1 MLANKIPVDTNSNI
15 VPKIMKHSKHHGHAL
30 KQLLDLHKMEV
41 AELAQ
46 LLRDEISSLSTVY
59 KLLESETISKARLCL
74 ICALFNESPT
84 WFGLPED
91 YFNPVVAPKKQQEQ
105 KRLVIHNYTKERDL
119 KYDVFVREYFKTF
132 DEYMLRATK
141 SIFVL
146 DYIASKIGL
155 SLKDNIGSYNDYNAA
170 FFRKLEDHIQKQIA
184 ATNTFEYVRVFQLPL
199 KAFSHEDSVTLHEK
213 VKFIVEALFK
223 ETFEHLWYAFH
234 IFEKHFKVYVIQNPV
249 RLFSYYIADESY
261 ILSEYLRFDKYGT
274 PIPDILFADSVN
286 EPGGEAIAKPLIE
299 AHITDIRHLIQEKQL
314 LQDQASAARKRIS
327 MEVFKY
333 CTITRRNE
341 LQNEVRQI
349 EDELKEKQKNIDE
362 LIVQRAIAIEKEV
375 ADMTMPDEKQ
385 EYELIKQ
392 RDQLLLEHQRL
403 QAIFQNME
411 AKVQIV
417 LKQPR
422 SL

>member
-1 MLANKIPVDTNSNI
+1 MLANKIPADTTIPNI
-15 VPKIMKHSKHHGHAL
+15 VPKIMKHNKHHGHAL

-41 AELAQ
+41 AEFAQ
-46 LLRDEISSLSTVY
+46 LMRDEISSLSTVY

-74 ICALFNESPT
+74 ICTLFNESPT

-91 YFNPVVAPKKQQEQ
+91 YFKPVVAPKQQEQ
-105 KRLVIHNYTKERDL
+105 KRLVIHNYTKERDV
-119 KYDVFVREYFKTF
+119 KYDAFVRDYFKTF

-155 SLKDNIGSYNDYNAA
+155 SLKNNIGNYNGYNAA
-170 FFRKLEDHIQKQIA
+170 YFRKLEDHIQTQIA
-184 ATNTFEYVRVFQLPL
+184 ATGVFEYVRVLQLPL

-234 IFEKHFKVYVIQNPV
+234 VFERHFKLYVIQNPV

-299 AHITDIRHLIQEKQL
+299 AHVTDIRHLMQEKQL

-333 CTITRRNE
+333 CTIARRNE
-341 LQNEVRQI
+341 LQLELRQKE
-349 EDELKEKQKNIDE
+349 EDLKEKQQNIDE

-375 ADMTMPDEKQ
+375 PDMTMPDEKQ

-392 RDQLLLEHQRL
+392 RDQLLLEYQRL

-417 LKQPR
+417 LKQPFG
-422 SL
+422 